1 MCGCG
6 SPNAIDIRTASNKE
20 ASKIINFW
28 IIDNMNRK
36 LLIESAIY
44 DSYNDIIGYVTKN
57 ESGNII
63 RIFSKNIKEILE

>member
-6 SPNAIDIRTASNKE
+6 SPNAIDIRTTSGKE
-20 ASKIINFW
+20 VSRIINSW

-63 RIFSKNIKEILE
+63 RIFSKNIKEILV